1 MKRCEYDLLLLQLY
15 AHIHAARNTIQLLHK
30 RTESIID
37 RKQIIILIIIII
49 MTEC

>member
-15 AHIHAARNTIQLLHK
+15 ARTHAARNTIQLLYK
-30 RTESIID
+30 RTESIIE
-37 RKQIIILIIIII
+37 RKQIIILIIIIT